1 LYNGIGGHIEAG
13 EDILE
18 AAQREL
24 NEETGISQVELSICG
39 QIMIDV
45 SPERGISIFLFR
57 GDYSGDDLISS
68 REGQLSW
75 VDLNQLDDI
84 TPVED
89 LAYLLPLIADYQLG
103 DPLIIGKYRY
113 TDSGELIISFR

>member
-45 SPERGISIFLFR
+45 SPER
-57 GDYSGDDLISS
+57 
-68 REGQLSW
+68 
-75 VDLNQLDDI
+75 
-84 TPVED
+84 
-89 LAYLLPLIADYQLG
+89 
-103 DPLIIGKYRY
+103 
-113 TDSGELIISFR
+113 